1 MEIVAMP
8 SNYHRMTEVIN
19 FLRNNTTLQPTLETV
34 AAQLSLSPGYLQ
46 RLFRHYTGISPK
58 RYLQYLTSARAR
70 QLLDQSAPIL
80 EATFASGLSGPS
92 RLHDLLIATEA
103 VTPGEYQSKGDRLQL
118 RYGMHPTPFGPAL
131 IGLTARGVCRLDFFD
146 DDGVKTLEQ
155 LRRDWPNAE
164 LVEDERATAKVLST
178 AFSSLLSKPEK
189 PLMLHLRGTNFQ
201 LKVWQAL
208 LRIPPGCLAGYG
220 RIAEHIGQPTAA
232 RAVGHAIGQNPIC
245 YIIPCHRVLRS
256 DGSIGGYRGGIPRK
270 EVLLMTETFPLVYR
284 GGQCQL

>member
-8 SNYHRMTEVIN
+8 SNYHRMTEIIN
-19 FLRNNTTLQPTLETV
+19 FLRNNTALQPTLAAV

-46 RLFRHYTGISPK
+46 RLFRHYTSISPK

-80 EATFASGLSGPS
+80 DATFASGLSGPS
-92 RLHDLLIATEA
+92 RLHDLLVATEA
-103 VTPGEYQSKGDRLQL
+103 VTPGEYQRKGARLQI

-131 IGLTARGVCRLDFFD
+131 IGLTARGICRLDFFD
-146 DDGVKTLEQ
+146 DNGVKTLAQ

-178 AFSSLLSKPEK
+178 AFTALLSKPEK

-208 LRIPPGCLAGYG
+208 LQIPPGCLAGYR

-270 EVLLMTETFPLVYR
+270 EVLLMTETYHLNVDD
-284 GGQCQL
+284 